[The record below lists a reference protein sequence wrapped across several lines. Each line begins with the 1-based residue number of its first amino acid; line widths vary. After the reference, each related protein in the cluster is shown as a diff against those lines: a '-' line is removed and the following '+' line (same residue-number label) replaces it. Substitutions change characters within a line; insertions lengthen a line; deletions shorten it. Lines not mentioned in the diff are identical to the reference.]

1 MVEAVRSRVP
11 PSGVPLEGVEPSLG
25 GEPKAKASQLK
36 GPPRCP
42 ECGSSELVTDLERGE
57 VVCGQCGLVVREQIL
72 ATLPEWRA
80 PTPEEKALRQR
91 TGPSTSYSLYDK
103 GLSTVIWVGR
113 DASGRRLTP
122 GVRQR
127 MWALQRWNVRM
138 RLRSSESRNLS
149 QAMAELRRLRDVL
162 HIPYDVHENAAMV
175 YRKALRE
182 GLVRGRSIAGVVAAS
197 LYAACRTAGT
207 PRTLRE
213 IAQASM
219 RSWKEVARDYRL
231 LGRSLSFSTP
241 SDNPEKFVSR
251 IASKAGIDQRTQVQA
266 IEILREARRRD
277 GIVGKHPLGLAA
289 AALYMASLRAGERKA
304 QKDVA
309 SAAGV
314 TEVTIR
320 NRVNGLK
327 ETLNVKE

>member
-1 MVEAVRSRVP
+1 
-11 PSGVPLEGVEPSLG
+11 
-25 GEPKAKASQLK
+25 
-36 GPPRCP
+36 
-42 ECGSSELVTDLERGE
+42 
-57 VVCGQCGLVVREQIL
+57 
-72 ATLPEWRA
+72 
-80 PTPEEKALRQR
+80 
-91 TGPSTSYSLYDK
+91 
-103 GLSTVIWVGR
+103 
-113 DASGRRLTP
+113 
-122 GVRQR
+122 
-127 MWALQRWNVRM
+127 
-138 RLRSSESRNLS
+138 
-149 QAMAELRRLRDVL
+149 
-162 HIPYDVHENAAMV
+162 
-175 YRKALRE
+175 
-182 GLVRGRSIAGVVAAS
+182 
-197 LYAACRTAGT
+197 
-207 PRTLRE
+207 
-213 IAQASM
+213 M